1 LNRRSALAILTHSV
15 PMENPSV
22 ILVGVCGGIAAYKAA
37 EVVSALARAGHE
49 VHVAMT
55 GAAREFVTPTTFA
68 SLSRHRV
75 LARMFPDAESTG
87 GEDLFPHLYPAS
99 RARAFVLCPATAGAM
114 ARIAAGHAD
123 DVVAAA
129 VLALPPTCRRIFAPA
144 MNRAMWGNPAVQDN
158 VRRLESAGWIRV
170 GPGTGALA
178 CGTSGE
184 GRMAE
189 PAEILARLAAALEP
203 AGPLSGRRVLVLSG
217 PTREPIDPVRFISN
231 ASSGRMGRALAVEA
245 ARRGATVDLVTG
257 PVAEAQ
263 VPVDAGIAVRRVT
276 TAREMLAASRP
287 LARRADVVILAAAV
301 ADVAPARPRRA
312 KVSKAALGR
321 TLALAPTPDIAA
333 TLAAARRPG
342 QAFIGFALEPSGGRG
357 RAGRKLAAKGLD
369 AIVLN
374 GPDSP
379 GAAAASFAWLERA
392 RGARW
397 AAWGRLD
404 KGECARRILDA
415 AARLVASRPAPRQ

>member
-1 LNRRSALAILTHSV
+1 
-15 PMENPSV
+15 MENPSV
-22 ILVGVCGGIAAYKAA
+22 ILVGVCGGIAAFKAA

-55 GAAREFVTPTTFA
+55 PAAREFVTATTFA
-68 SLSRHRV
+68 SLSRNRV
-75 LARMFPDAESTG
+75 LARMFPDAEATG
-87 GEDLFPHLYPAS
+87 GDDLFPHLFPAS
-99 RARAFVLCPATAGAM
+99 RARAFVLCPATADAM
-114 ARIAAGHAD
+114 ARIAAGRAD
-123 DVVAAA
+123 DVVAAS
-129 VLALPPTCRRIFAPA
+129 VLALPPTCRRLFAPA
-144 MNRAMWGNPAVQDN
+144 MNSAMWGNPAVQDN

-189 PAEILARLAAALEP
+189 PAEILARLETALAP
-203 AGPLSGRRVLVLSG
+203 SGPLCGRRVLILSG

-245 ARRGATVDLVTG
+245 AARGATVEFVTG

-263 VPVDAGIAVRRVT
+263 IPAGEGIAVRRVT
-276 TAREMLAASRP
+276 TAREMLAAARSP
-287 LARRADVVILAAAV
+287 ARRAAVVILAAAV

-312 KVSKAALGR
+312 KASKAALGR
-321 TLALAPTPDIAA
+321 TLPLAPTPDIAA

-342 QAFIGFALEPSGGRG
+342 QVFIGFALESAGGRR
-357 RAGRKLAAKGLD
+357 RAERKLAAKGLD

-379 GAAAASFAWLERA
+379 GAPAAAFAWLDRA
-392 RGARW
+392 RGSRW
-397 AAWGRLD
+397 SAWGRLGKD
-404 KGECARRILDA
+404 ACARRILDSA
-415 AARLVASRPAPRQ
+415 ASLLASRPAPSRERNP